1 MEVQACFRSSPIHL
15 WVTGE
20 LNLHSQIRTQHS
32 RRKRRRD
39 TSRKAATA
47 PVTRASARVQVNLHF
62 QFTVKIEASTSTT
75 LAKIREVIVRSI
87 QHFVFST
94 NVPKSTN
101 GMAPEDVQNLIYLL
115 IDEYNARTFVD
126 GKPKDPKLWQQ
137 IAQKLDIPDY
147 PGISGVQVMGKVN
160 SLKQDYK
167 AFQFLKD
174 QTGVGW
180 DEEKDTVDADDGW
193 WDLKSQ
199 ANPNI
204 TKFKNKGLANY
215 PELHLLFAYSTASG
229 ALRQSS
235 VQRAPTPEECARRER
250 AVRDRHGGFHNVDE
264 EHIASG
270 GGVNL
275 SCGGVQSMDTSS
287 SSRKRGSA
295 SVMGAR
301 QRRKAKP
308 TSEEL
313 YYDEVR
319 NFIIGRR
326 DRDGAGSSGHS
337 GGMKECIAAL
347 QSLNPRLPIEQF
359 TVVVR
364 YLTGNR
370 DAQEAFLAMDDDI
383 KGDWARYV
391 K

>member
-1 MEVQACFRSSPIHL
+1 
-15 WVTGE
+15 
-20 LNLHSQIRTQHS
+20 
-32 RRKRRRD
+32 
-39 TSRKAATA
+39 
-47 PVTRASARVQVNLHF
+47 
-62 QFTVKIEASTSTT
+62 
-75 LAKIREVIVRSI
+75 
-87 QHFVFST
+87 
-94 NVPKSTN
+94 
-101 GMAPEDVQNLIYLL
+101 
-115 IDEYNARTFVD
+115 
-126 GKPKDPKLWQQ
+126 
-137 IAQKLDIPDY
+137 
-147 PGISGVQVMGKVN
+147 
-160 SLKQDYK
+160 
-167 AFQFLKD
+167 
-174 QTGVGW
+174 
-180 DEEKDTVDADDGW
+180 
-193 WDLKSQ
+193 
-199 ANPNI
+199 
-204 TKFKNKGLANY
+204 
-215 PELHLLFAYSTASG
+215 
-229 ALRQSS
+229 
-235 VQRAPTPEECARRER
+235 
-250 AVRDRHGGFHNVDE
+250 
-264 EHIASG
+264 
-270 GGVNL
+270 
-275 SCGGVQSMDTSS
+275 MDTSS